1 MRTLF
6 TASLTALLLGPLCTP
21 ALSQVVEINYSED
34 AQKKFTEEYGEREQP
49 ILEEYLRNKVVTA
62 VNQNNIQ
69 VSRIQF
75 LIEDI
80 SPNHPTREQAIKTP
94 GLDQFSS
101 VSIGG
106 AQISSTA
113 YDLNDEII
121 AQASINRFSHSIRDA
136 QYGSTWTDAKQA
148 LNAISNKI
156 AKDLTK
162 SG

>member
-1 MRTLF
+1 MRILF
-6 TASLTALLLGPLCTP
+6 TASLTSLLLGSLCAP
-21 ALSQVVEINYSED
+21 AFSQVVEINYSED
-34 AQKKFTEEYGEREQP
+34 AQKKFSEEYGEREQP
-49 ILEEYLRNKVVTA
+49 ILEDYLRKKILAA
-62 VNQNNIQ
+62 VSQNNLQ

-113 YDLNDEII
+113 YGANDQVI
-121 AQASINRFSHSIRDA
+121 AQVSINRFSHSIRDA

-148 LNAISNKI
+148 LYAISNRL
-156 AKDLTK
+156 AKDITEK
-162 SG
+162 G